1 MLKSQYTTK
10 SGFSDSSIWF
20 FLYILCCL
28 VQYLHELL
36 RELFM
41 VTVSTS
47 SCIASIVF
55 IISVRQRIIK
65 RYLTSPPDSIQQT
78 NMGLLAFQIVCL
90 EFSAE
95 VFRSHRLCTSS
106 IENTQW
112 SGWLRIFP
120 SSWCL
125 VKVRNSMLINFCW
138 RRLLACSWLLSS
150 SDPK

>member
-1 MLKSQYTTK
+1 MCHIFLLYHLHIIRVFCYNNRLSITMQNFFNRMLKRQYTTK

-95 VFRSHRLCTSS
+95 VLDHTDFA
-106 IENTQW
+106 
-112 SGWLRIFP
+112 
-120 SSWCL
+120 L
-125 VKVRNSMLINFCW
+125 V
-138 RRLLACSWLLSS
+138 LLKIPNGLGG
-150 SDPK
+150 